1 MTTRQKPS
9 RTTKAAPTS
18 PAQTRLDCYAAV
30 APGLETLALAEAQ
43 ALGLPVRA
51 EDGGIAWSGD
61 LRSVIAANVGLR
73 IASRVL
79 VRLAQFEARSFV
91 DLEKFGR
98 RIPWSLVVKPD
109 ASVRFRVTCRKSRL
123 YHSDAVAQRLAIAV
137 GRAVPGVRAE
147 AHSSGDDEATDREDV
162 VLFVVRFHHDR
173 CTVSADTSGEL
184 LHRRGYRQATAKAPL
199 RETLAAALVAASG
212 WDGVAPLVDPMC
224 GSGTIPIEGALMARR
239 MPPGARRGFAIE
251 RWPGVPAELVR
262 GVRAELGA
270 LVRESAPGA
279 ITGSDRDA
287 GAIEG
292 AQGNAQ
298 RAGVMTDVDFAV
310 HAISAIRLPDAER
323 GWIVSNPPFG
333 VRVGEGSR
341 VRDLWAQLGN
351 VLRRRAPGWR
361 VTLLSPD
368 PALERQLQIP
378 MQVVTRTTNGGI
390 PVRIVSGVVPSS

>member
-9 RTTKAAPTS
+9 RTTKAVPTAPA
-18 PAQTRLDCYAAV
+18 PTRLDCYAAV
-30 APGLETLALAEAQ
+30 APGLEPLALAEAQ
-43 ALGLPVRA
+43 SLGLPVRA

-61 LRSVIAANVGLR
+61 LRSVIAANLGLR

-79 VRLAQFEARSFV
+79 VRLAQFEAKSFV

-123 YHSDAVAQRLAIAV
+123 YHSDAVAQRLATAV

-147 AHSSGDDEATDREDV
+147 AHSSDDDDVTDREDA

-239 MPPGARRGFAIE
+239 MPPGARREFAIE

-262 GVRAELGA
+262 GVRSELGA
-270 LVRESAPGA
+270 LVRASAAGA
-279 ITGSDRDA
+279 IVGSDRDA
-287 GAIEG
+287 GAIES

-298 RAGVMTDVDFAV
+298 RAGVAADVELAV
-310 HAISAIRLPDAER
+310 HAISAMRLPEGDR

-378 MQVVTRTTNGGI
+378 VHVVTRTTNGGI